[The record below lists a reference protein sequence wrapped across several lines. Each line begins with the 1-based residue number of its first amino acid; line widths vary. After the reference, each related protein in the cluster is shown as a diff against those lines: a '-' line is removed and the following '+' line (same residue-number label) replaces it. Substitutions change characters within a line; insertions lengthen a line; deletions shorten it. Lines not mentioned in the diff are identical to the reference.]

1 MKVSSV
7 CVSKCLKLK
16 ASAHAD
22 ATDFMETFEIPLHPL
37 LVFLVVLARIGGL
50 VTFAPFWSH
59 HAANTKI
66 RVILAF
72 VLAFALTP
80 VIMTR
85 IETPPDEIY
94 AFSLILIGEL
104 LIGLIMGFVGKVVFL
119 GFELAAHFI
128 GSQMGFSLAG
138 TIDPSTKA
146 QTTALGTIAQ
156 MLGLM
161 ILLGSDGHHWF
172 LAAAVKSFSTTAPGS
187 FVFTAELLEI
197 FLRLSANALVVGVT
211 LAAPALIVLLAV
223 ELALEF
229 FGRTAPQFQ
238 VFILGFPIKI
248 GIGLWLIGASLYFM
262 PNTFRDVISQIY
274 QGLNQVLG
282 AM

>member
-1 MKVSSV
+1 
-7 CVSKCLKLK
+7 
-16 ASAHAD
+16 
-22 ATDFMETFEIPLHPL
+22 METFEIPLHPL
-37 LVFLVVLARIGGL
+37 LVFLVVLARVGGI

-59 HAANTKI
+59 NAATTKV

-72 VLAFALTP
+72 ALTLVLTP
-80 VIMTR
+80 IITSK
-85 IETPPDEIY
+85 IPTPPDEIY

-104 LIGLIMGFVGKVVFL
+104 LIGMVMGFVGKLVFA
-119 GFELAAHFI
+119 GFEIAAYLV
-128 GSQMGFSLAG
+128 GSQMGFALAG
-138 TIDPSTKA
+138 TIDPSTRA
-146 QTTALGTIAQ
+146 HTTALGTVAQ

-161 ILLGSDGHHWF
+161 VLLGANGHHWF
-172 LAAAVKSFSTTAPGS
+172 LAATVKSFSTTAPGS
-187 FVFTAELLEI
+187 FVFSPELLEI
-197 FLRLSANALVVGVT
+197 FLRLSANALVVGVS

-248 GIGLWLIGASLYFM
+248 AVGLWLIGATILFM
-262 PNTFRDVISQIY
+262 PNAFRDVLSNIFH
-274 QGLNQVLG
+274 GLNNVLG